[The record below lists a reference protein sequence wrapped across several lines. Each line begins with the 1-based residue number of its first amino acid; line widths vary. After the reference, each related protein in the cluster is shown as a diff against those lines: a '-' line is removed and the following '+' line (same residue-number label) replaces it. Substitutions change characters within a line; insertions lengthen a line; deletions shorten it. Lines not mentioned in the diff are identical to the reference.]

1 MGLNPEQLQASQAP
15 LGANLVIASAGTGKT
30 STIVGRI
37 LHLLESGIDPKKI
50 LLLTFTNKASQE
62 MKARLAKHTSKAA
75 NIEAGTFHAI
85 AYRHLK
91 AFDPTLCLK
100 QPREMQTLLKSI
112 LEQDHKIKED
122 DAYGANHLYDLHSYY
137 INAQSKESFAE
148 WLTQRNAKQADYIDR
163 YECALELFNDLKREQ
178 NYVDYNDLLLRY
190 KDTMANKPPA
200 FIEVLCDEYQDTN
213 PLQDAVLDALR
224 PQSLFCVGDYD
235 QSIYAFNGA
244 DISII
249 SNFATKYKQAR
260 VFTLQKNYRSSRA
273 ILSLAN
279 KVIANNPRI
288 YPKQLEVVKSA
299 NPSTPTLLQ
308 YNELFEQY
316 KGIAAHIAKRG
327 GFEEVAILF
336 RNNSSA
342 EGLEAALRELG
353 IPSKRK
359 GGVGLFDT
367 KEVKLLLDTCA
378 FLSYSKD
385 MMATMQVLSYGSGI
399 GNALARDLYLA
410 LQILGDGNSLQG
422 LLKPNNKNPYPQ
434 AKRPQMGLFASI
446 LPLATPTHQVS
457 PAFKGHPLLTHPKLS
472 QAAASFLDQ
481 LYTLCKTHSPRLPA
495 HSLAHIARSAWFGAI
510 AKSLARERAKL
521 KDGRVDEKLCE
532 SALAKIKQR
541 VDLLVQL
548 AASYKGLRDFLHAMV
563 LGSKEM
569 ASGSGVQLLSVH
581 ASKGLEFNTVYVI
594 DLMEGRF
601 PNTKLA
607 KQGGSLEEE
616 RRLFYVAVTRA
627 KDHLYLSYAKEDKI
641 KKAVYEPSRFLVE
654 GGLLKPNDNQF

>member
-1 MGLNPEQLQASQAP
+1 MGLNPEQLQATQAP

-62 MKARLAKHTSKAA
+62 MKARLAQHTSKAA
-75 NIEAGTFHAI
+75 FIEAGTFHAI
-85 AYRHLK
+85 AYRHLTTL
-91 AFDPTLCLK
+91 DPTLCLK
-100 QPREMQTLLKSI
+100 QPREMQTLLKSV
-112 LEQDHKIKED
+112 LEQDHSIKED
-122 DAYGANHLYDLHSYY
+122 CAYGASHLYDLYSYY
-137 INAQSKESFAE
+137 LNAQSQQSFGD
-148 WLTQRNAKQADYIDR
+148 WLLDRNAKQADYIER
-163 YECALELFNDLKREQ
+163 YECALELFSELKKEQ

-249 SNFATKYKQAR
+249 SNFSTKYKQAQ

-273 ILSLAN
+273 ILNLAN
-279 KVIANNPRI
+279 KVIAHNPRI
-288 YPKQLEVVKSA
+288 YPKQLEVVKTT

-308 YNELFEQY
+308 YNELFGQY
-316 KGIAAHIAKRG
+316 KGIAAHIARGG

-342 EGLEAALRELG
+342 EGCEAALRELG
-353 IPSKRK
+353 VPSRRK
-359 GGVGLFDT
+359 GGVGFFDT
-367 KEVKLLLDTCA
+367 KEVKLLLDICA

-385 MMATMQVLSYGSGI
+385 MMATMQVLGYGSGI
-399 GNALARDLYLA
+399 GNALAKDLYLA

-434 AKRPQMGLFASI
+434 VKRPQMGLFESI
-446 LPLATPTHQVS
+446 VPLAAPNHQVS
-457 PAFKGHPLLTHPKLS
+457 GAFKNHPLLTHPKLT

-481 LYTLCKTHSPRLPA
+481 LYTLCKTHTPKLPA
-495 HSLAHIARSAWFGAI
+495 QSLVHIAQSVWFQEIATSLA
-510 AKSLARERAKL
+510 KERAKT
-521 KDGRVDEKLCE
+521 KDGHIDKNLYE
-532 SALAKIKQR
+532 SAQVKIKQR
-541 VDLLVQL
+541 VDLSVQL
-548 AASYKGLRDFLHAMV
+548 ATSYKNLRDFLHAMV

-581 ASKGLEFNTVYVI
+581 ASKGLEFGTVYVI

-607 KQGGSLEEE
+607 KQSGSLEEE

-627 KDHLYLSYAKEDKI
+627 KDHLYLSYAKEDKM
-641 KKAVYEPSRFLVE
+641 KKAAYQPSRFLME
-654 GGLLKPNDNQF
+654 AGLLTSKNC

>member
-1 MGLNPEQLQASQAP
+1 MGLNAEQLQATKAP

-37 LHLLESGIDPKKI
+37 LHLLESGVDPKQI

-75 NIEAGTFHAI
+75 DIEAGTFHAV
-85 AYRHLK
+85 AYRYLK
-91 AFDPTLCLK
+91 ATDPTLCLK

-137 INAQSKESFAE
+137 INAQSQESFAQ
-148 WLTQRNAKQADYIDR
+148 WLTQRNAKQADYIER
-163 YECALELFNDLKREQ
+163 YECALELFNELKREQ
-178 NYVDYNDLLLRY
+178 NYLDYNDLLLRY

-288 YPKQLEVVKSA
+288 YPKQLEVVKA
-299 NPSTPTLLQ
+299 TNPSTPTLLQ
-308 YNELFEQY
+308 YSELFAQY

-327 GFEEVAILF
+327 GFEDVAILF

-342 EGLEAALRELG
+342 EGCEAALRELG
-353 IPSKRK
+353 VPSRRK
-359 GGVGLFDT
+359 GGVGFFDT
-367 KEVKLLLDTCA
+367 KEVNLLLDICA

-399 GNALARDLYLA
+399 GSALAKDLYLA
-410 LQILGDGNSLQG
+410 LQTLGDGHSVQG
-422 LLKPNNKNPYPQ
+422 LLKPNRKNPYPQ
-434 AKRPQMGLFASI
+434 VKRPQMGLFEAI
-446 LPLATPTHQVS
+446 VPLATPTHQVS
-457 PAFKGHPLLTHPKLS
+457 DAFKDHPLLTHPKLT
-472 QAAASFLDQ
+472 QAGATFLDQ
-481 LYTLCKTHSPRLPA
+481 LHTLCKTYHPSLPA
-495 HSLAHIARSAWFGAI
+495 QNLDHI
-510 AKSLARERAKL
+510 AKSVWFTQIAQNLARERAKTR
-521 KDGRVDEKLCE
+521 DGRMDENLYE

-541 VDLLVQL
+541 VVLLMQL
-548 AASYKGLRDFLHAMV
+548 ATSYKNLRDFLHAMV

-569 ASGSGVQLLSVH
+569 ASGNGVQLLSVH
-581 ASKGLEFNTVYVI
+581 ASKGLEFGTVYVI

-607 KQGGSLEEE
+607 KQSGSLEEE

-627 KDHLYLSYAKEDKI
+627 KDHLYLSYAKEDKM
-641 KKAVYEPSRFLVE
+641 KKIVYEPSRFLME
-654 GGLLKPNDNQF
+654 GGLLNSKNR